1 MENKIPQPRHQTPPK
16 PTTKPPHRDISFNDR
31 IITRHL
37 LSLIASAVAS
47 AVAVMFFITLCFRAQ

>member
-1 MENKIPQPRHQTPPK
+1 MENKIPQLRHQTPPK

-37 LSLIASAVAS
+37 LSLIASAVA
-47 AVAVMFFITLCFRAQ
+47 VMFFITLCFRAQ